1 MQLSR
6 VIVAGFVVL
15 SLMRVHADEAHH
27 EHAADP
33 HLQQSGQAAF
43 AAIQEIVQRLDADP
57 NTDWS
62 KVNIDRLRAHL
73 LDMNEVVMNA
83 KSDVQDVAGGVF
95 IKVTGS
101 GSVLPAIQRMIPAHA
116 SMMNGYRDWR
126 SVTELTDD
134 GVSWTLF
141 TSSASERTRIRGLGL
156 FGLLTLGAH
165 HAPHHWAMAKG
176 EMVHGREK

>member
-1 MQLSR
+1 MRMRAVVIALSFAMP
-6 VIVAGFVVL
+6 VSVQ
-15 SLMRVHADEAHH
+15 ADDHH
-27 EHAADP
+27 EHLAAP

-83 KSDVQDVAGGVF
+83 IADVEDVEGGVR
-95 IKVTGS
+95 IKVTGT
-101 GSVLPAIQRMIPAHA
+101 GRALPAIQRMIPAHA
-116 SMMNGYRDWR
+116 AMMNGYRDWR
-126 SVTELTDD
+126 SVTEPIAD
-134 GVSWTLF
+134 GISWTLF
-141 TSSASERTRIRGLGL
+141 TSSQSERARIHGLGL
-156 FGLLTLGAH
+156 FGLLTLGSH

-176 EMVHGREK
+176 EMVHGAK